1 MSLLLP
7 STAPFR
13 VGDMHAFRDLGL
25 RVLAWE
31 PGKNV
36 AIEWPLAIALLAC
49 VHVLCY
55 RHYKEDVLQRLRWP
69 ARIGLVS
76 STAALIALLAATG
89 RPFIYFQF

>member
-1 MSLLLP
+1 
-7 STAPFR
+7 
-13 VGDMHAFRDLGL
+13 MHGFRDLAL
-25 RVLAWE
+25 RVLTWQD
-31 PGKNV
+31 GKTV
-36 AIEWPLAIALLAC
+36 AIEWPLAIAVLAG

-55 RHYKEDVLQRLRWP
+55 LHYKEDVLLRLRWP